1 MRKTMHAL
9 AVIAALA
16 STSAAAQI
24 YKCTDPATGKT
35 TYSQTQCATNAAPA
49 DIHVAT
55 PSEEEQHRA
64 HMRAEQAKSE
74 VEAIRRQRELDRIA
88 RQQAMIRAQMEREMA
103 DARAQEIES
112 REQMRELREAREEK
126 RRTMQLRPPP
136 PPPPQPPK

>member
-1 MRKTMHAL
+1 MHTEHTRRQDYAQDH
-9 AVIAALA
+9 ARTRCHSAALA

-35 TYSQTQCATNAAPA
+35 TYSQTQCATNAALA

-88 RQQAMIRAQMEREMA
+88 RQQAMIRAQTEREMA
-103 DARAQEIES
+103 GS
-112 REQMRELREAREEK
+112 
-126 RRTMQLRPPP
+126 
-136 PPPPQPPK
+136 